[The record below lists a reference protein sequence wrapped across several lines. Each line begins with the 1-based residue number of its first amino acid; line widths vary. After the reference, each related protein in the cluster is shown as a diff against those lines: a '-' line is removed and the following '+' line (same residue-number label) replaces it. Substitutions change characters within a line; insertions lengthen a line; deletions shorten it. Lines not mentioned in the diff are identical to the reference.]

1 MLYSEFILKA
11 KDLTIEQ
18 HDNGIWYLNPE
29 WQDVICRNITSDLDS
44 LTDSYLTGWYD
55 VEDIL
60 KLEVEKR
67 NTESDNKR
75 YVIDW
80 IFETI
85 ATVIEPE
92 ILNEQTDYV
101 KAVTEF
107 IKANH
112 DTNKD
117 K

>member
-18 HDNGIWYLNPE
+18 HDNGLWYLNPE
-29 WQDVICRNITSDLDS
+29 WQDVLCRNLTSNLDE
-44 LTDSYLTGWYD
+44 LTDNFLSGWYD

-60 KLEVEKR
+60 RLEVEKR
-67 NTESDNKR
+67 NTMSDNKK

-80 IFETI
+80 IFEVL
-85 ATVIEPE
+85 ATVVEPAITSE
-92 ILNEQTDYV
+92 ETDLI
-101 KAVTEF
+101 KAATEF

-112 DTNKD
+112 KTGE
-117 K
+117 

>member
-1 MLYSEFILKA
+1 MLYTEFILKA

-18 HDNGIWYLNPE
+18 CENGLWYLNPE
-29 WQDVICRNITSDLDS
+29 WQDIVCRNLTSDLNA
-44 LTDSYLTGWYD
+44 LTDSYLSSWYD

-67 NTESDNKR
+67 NTMSDNKR
-75 YVIDW
+75 YIVDW

-85 ATVIEPE
+85 ATVVEPA
-92 ILNEQTDYV
+92 ITNEETDLI
-101 KAVTEF
+101 KAATEF